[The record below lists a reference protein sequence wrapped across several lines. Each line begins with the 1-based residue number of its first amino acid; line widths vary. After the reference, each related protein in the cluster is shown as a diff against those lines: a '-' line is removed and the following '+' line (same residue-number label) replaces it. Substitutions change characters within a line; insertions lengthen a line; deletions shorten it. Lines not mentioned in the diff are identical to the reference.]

1 MIPPGFLRA
10 FIHSLEVITKMQ
22 TTRLPKKL
30 LSITLAALA
39 VFAVAPASQAQAGV
53 LGQVS
58 FMFTFQ
64 AGHQPSQQEVFNA
77 TWNTAWA
84 ACRQR
89 SSRTR
94 SLSLI
99 GTSGAWLQNRQGLTT
114 EVAWNCHD
122 NP

>member
-1 MIPPGFLRA
+1 
-10 FIHSLEVITKMQ
+10 MQ

-64 AGHQPSQQEVFNA
+64 SGHQPSQQEVFNA

-89 SSRTR
+89 SSCTR

>member
-1 MIPPGFLRA
+1 
-10 FIHSLEVITKMQ
+10 MQ

-58 FMFTFQ
+58 FMFTFRTN
-64 AGHQPSQQEVFNA
+64 HQPSDQEVFNA

-84 ACRQR
+84 ACRQQ

-94 SLSLI
+94 SLSLV
-99 GTSGAWLQNRQGLTT
+99 GTPGAWLANKQGLTT
-114 EVAWNCHD
+114 QVVWNCHD